1 MKKERIVLAVALIVS
16 ILYIFIGN
24 KMAMKNNKFFEDNTK
39 LDYPKAEVTRILER
53 TETPLNIEGLENQ
66 YNTDITFEAQITSG
80 EHKDELVIAV
90 QNISTYVTG
99 TVDEVKA
106 GDKVLLFNETTYDNE
121 SKWYFVEYSRTSAI
135 IVLGVLFFGLILIFG
150 KTKGVKTII
159 SLVITCLSIFLVFIP
174 AVLGGQN
181 IYFWTILTCAVITF
195 STVMIVYGYSKK
207 TLATALGCIGGVLVA
222 GLLTLIMNGALKLTG
237 FVDEDAIYLNQLN
250 ASIDLKAII
259 FGGILI
265 GALGAIMDVSIDIA
279 SSLSEV
285 SAKLEK
291 PDFKTIIKSGFN
303 IGKDIMGTMTNTL
316 ILAYIGSSLSVVL
329 LLTASN
335 NSFAYLFNLEM
346 IVVEILQALVGSI
359 GILTTIPLTSVVC
372 AGLYKH
378 VDNSKYVYK
387 YKGKN

>member
-24 KMAMKNNKFFEDNTK
+24 KMAMKDNKFFQDNTK

-135 IVLGVLFFGLILIFG
+135 IVLGVLFFGLILLFG
-150 KTKGVKTII
+150 KSKGVKTII
-159 SLVITCLSIFLVFIP
+159 SLLITCLSIFLVFIP

-181 IYFWTILTCAVITF
+181 IYIWTILTCAVITF

-250 ASIDLKAII
+250 AAIDLKAII

-359 GILTTIPLTSVVC
+359 GILTTIPLTSCIC

-387 YKGKN
+387 YKGTK

>member
-207 TLATALGCIGGVLVA
+207 TLATAVGCIGGVLVA

>member
-24 KMAMKNNKFFEDNTK
+24 KMAMKDNKFFEDNTK

-135 IVLGVLFFGLILIFG
+135 IVLGVLFFGLILVFG

-285 SAKLEK
+285 AAKLEK